1 MPPSARLFVSFICI
15 AVVLGASLAPMQLQ
29 KLPVEL
35 ASFEATADGEN
46 TVELRWQTAS
56 ETNNEGFEVQRQ
68 LGEDDWTSLGFLEGA
83 GTTTEARTYLYTA
96 EDVPA
101 GSQQFRLKQVD
112 LDGNSTYSDTASV
125 DVLPVE
131 LVGFQGTA
139 TKRGARLT
147 WKTASEANNAGFE
160 VHRRPREDAGWKQI
174 GYVESKAEG
183 GTTTEAQ
190 SYRYT
195 AEDLPV
201 GTHQFRLKQVDLDGS
216 SQVHGPISVD
226 VQMQEALKLTAP
238 APNPVSSTA
247 TLSFAVKEKAQA
259 TVAVYD
265 LLGRRV
271 QTLYGG
277 TPTPGQQQ
285 RVQMNASTL
294 PSGAYLLR
302 LRAAGRTKTQRV
314 TVLR

>member
-46 TVELRWQTAS
+46 TVELSWQTAS

-83 GTTTEARTYLYTA
+83 GTTTQPQTYQYTA

-112 LDGNSTYSDTASV
+112 LDGDSTYSDTVSV

-190 SYRYT
+190 SYQYT
-195 AEDLPV
+195 AEDLSV

-216 SQVHGPISVD
+216 SQVYGPISVD
-226 VQMQEALKLTAP
+226 VEMQEALTLTAP
-238 APNPVSSTA
+238 APNPVSSMA
-247 TLSFAVKEKAQA
+247 TLSFAVKEQAEA
-259 TVAVYD
+259 TVTVYD

-271 QTLYGG
+271 TTLYDG

-285 RVQMNASTL
+285 RVQMDASTL

-302 LRAAGRTKTQRV
+302 LRAAGRTETQRV